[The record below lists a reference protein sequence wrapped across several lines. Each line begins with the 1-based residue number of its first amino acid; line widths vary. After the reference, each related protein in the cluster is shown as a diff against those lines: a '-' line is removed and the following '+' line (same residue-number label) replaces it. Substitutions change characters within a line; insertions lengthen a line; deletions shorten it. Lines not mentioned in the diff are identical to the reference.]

1 MPIFKLINGYGIG
14 IGSHMESA
22 RVSAK
27 VGAMMKSRDEDVRGR
42 RGSLIN
48 NLIASAN
55 GWRRP

>member
-1 MPIFKLINGYGIG
+1 MNRIPMFRLISGYGIG
-14 IGSHMESA
+14 IGSHIESA

-27 VGAMMKSRDEDVRGR
+27 VGAIMKSRDEDVRGR

-55 GWRRP
+55 G